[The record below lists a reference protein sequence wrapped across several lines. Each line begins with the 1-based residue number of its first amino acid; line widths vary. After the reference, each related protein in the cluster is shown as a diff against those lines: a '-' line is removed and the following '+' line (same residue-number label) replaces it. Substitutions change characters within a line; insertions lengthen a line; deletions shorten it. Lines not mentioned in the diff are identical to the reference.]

1 MKPMGRD
8 AKQQERTA
16 AEPEKRP
23 FVAPKLIRHGSLTD
37 ITRAGGSLI
46 SGASFF

>member
-1 MKPMGRD
+1 MKSIDRD
-8 AKQQERTA
+8 EKQQERTE
-16 AEPEKRP
+16 AENEKRP

-46 SGASFF
+46 TGASFF